1 MIFKTREE
9 WLEALIS
16 KLSLKFAVL
25 GHPIPAH
32 VRVTCGFTSGGT
44 RRKAG
49 KSQTGEVWD
58 ASRSGDAAYE
68 IMVSPI
74 IDDTRLVAVN
84 VCDSLCHAAS
94 GDVRLHN
101 AAFEVLARGLKLEGA
116 LPDLKGGNDFAVF
129 IQPILDDLGAYPHS
143 RLNTDTRPTQTT
155 RMIKCVCPTG
165 KCDGRIGTAGTKA
178 YSVRISQKW
187 LSISAPLCPVHNVRL
202 VIE

>member
-1 MIFKTREE
+1 MNFKTREE

-16 KLSLKFAVL
+16 KMSVKFAVL

-58 ASRSGDAAYE
+58 SSKSGDAAYE

-74 IDDTRLVAVN
+74 IDKPLMVAVN

-116 LPDLKGGNDFAVF
+116 LPDLKSGTAFETLIKPV
-129 IQPILDDLGAYPHS
+129 LDELGEYPHS
-143 RLNTDTRPTQTT
+143 RLDTDTRPTQTT
-155 RMIKCVCPTG
+155 RMIKCACPKG
-165 KCDGRIGTAGTKA
+165 DCDGKGKA
-178 YSVRISQKW
+178 YAVRISQKW
-187 LSISAPLCPVHNVRL
+187 LHIGAPLCPVHVARL
-202 VIE
+202 IAE